1 MDYNTLL
8 DLAADLGY
16 ELAMSGAETSR
27 VEESVTRVL
36 QSYGVQ
42 SEVFAIPNC
51 LTVSI
56 ETPEGKPMTRMRRIG
71 YHGNDLDRV
80 ERFSALSRSICAQS
94 PSPADAR
101 NQLRQVHSDCRH
113 YGMLLYLLGHFLGAA
128 GFCIIFGGCILDALC
143 AGFCGLIVGL
153 INRFMDNLHVNPFFQ
168 VITASF
174 TMALAAYSFSVAGFA
189 HNADAVTI
197 GTLMLLVPGLLF
209 TNAMRDIISGD
220 TNSGTNRIVQVLL
233 IAAAIA
239 LGTAIAWKTVSFI
252 WFNPVSAPSVDYGLV
267 VSCLGCLAGCLG
279 FAVFYNVHGTGTFL
293 CTLGGGLTWLV
304 YCVCLELGC
313 RDLVAFFFGTVA
325 ASIYA
330 ESMARIRKCPALIY
344 LVVAIFPLLPGAGI
358 YYTMRYAVEGEMN
371 AFMQKGMHTAAEA
384 GVMAVAILLVSTI
397 FRLWLVR
404 PNKKPQ
410 KHNQGT

>member
-8 DLAADLGY
+8 DLATDLGY

-27 VEESVTRVL
+27 VEESVSRVL

-56 ETPEGKPMTRMRRIG
+56 ETPEGKLMTRMRRIG

-80 ERFSALSRSICAQS
+80 ERFSALSRSICAEH
-94 PSPADAR
+94 PAPAEAHA
-101 NQLRQVHSDCRH
+101 QLNRVNDSCRQ
-113 YGMLLYLLGHFLGAA
+113 YGLLINLLGHFLGAA
-128 GFCIIFGGCILDALC
+128 GFCIIFNGCIFDALC

-153 INRFMDNLHVNPFFQ
+153 INRFTDRLHVNPFFQ

-174 TMALAAYSFSVAGFA
+174 AMALTAYCFRITGLA

-220 TNSGTNRIVQVLL
+220 TNSGTNRIVQVFL

-239 LGTAIAWKTVSFI
+239 LGTAIAWKTVSTI
-252 WFNPVSAPSVDYGLV
+252 WFNPTSEPSADYGLV
-267 VSCLGCLAGCLG
+267 ISFLGCLGGCLG
-279 FAVFYNVHGTGTFL
+279 FAIFYNIHGKGAFL
-293 CTLGGGLTWLV
+293 CSLGGGLTWLV
-304 YCVCLELGC
+304 YCLCLEAGY
-313 RDLVAFFFGTVA
+313 RIFVAFFFATIA

-344 LVVAIFPLLPGAGI
+344 LVVSIFPLLPGAGI
-358 YYTMRYAVEGEMN
+358 YYTMRYAVEGNMEL
-371 AFMQKGMHTAAEA
+371 FLHKGMHTAAEA
-384 GVMAVAILLVSTI
+384 SVMAVAILLVSTV
-397 FRLWLVR
+397 FRLLPIR
-404 PNKKPQ
+404 
-410 KHNQGT
+410 HNQKSTK

>member
-8 DLAADLGY
+8 DLATDLGY
-16 ELAMSGAETSR
+16 ELAMGGAETSR
-27 VEESVTRVL
+27 VEESVSRIL
-36 QSYGVQ
+36 QSYGIQ

-80 ERFSALSRSICAQS
+80 ERFSGLSRSICAQR
-94 PSPADAR
+94 PSPAEAR
-101 NQLRQVHSDCRH
+101 AQISQISQSCRH
-113 YGMLLYLLGHFLGAA
+113 YGLLATLLGHFLGAA
-128 GFCIIFGGCILDALC
+128 GFCIIFGGCMLDALC

-153 INRFMDNLHVNPFFQ
+153 INQFTEKLHANPFFQ

-174 TMALAAYSFSVAGFA
+174 AMAFMANCFSITGIA
-189 HNADAVTI
+189 HNVDAVTI

-239 LGTAIAWKTVSFI
+239 LGTAIAWKTAVALWFEPNMTHTADYSLFI
-252 WFNPVSAPSVDYGLV
+252 T
-267 VSCLGCLAGCLG
+267 CLGCLAGCLG
-279 FAVFYNVHGTGTFL
+279 FAMFYNIHGTGTFL
-293 CTLGGGLTWLV
+293 CALGGGLTWLV
-304 YCVCLELGC
+304 YCVCLQLGC
-313 RDLVAFFFGTVA
+313 MDLVAFFFSTLA
-325 ASIYA
+325 ASVYA
-330 ESMARIRKCPALIY
+330 ETMARIRKCPALIY

-358 YYTMRYAVEGEMN
+358 YYTMRYAVDGNMN
-371 AFMQKGMHTAAEA
+371 QFLHKGMHTAAEA

-397 FRLWLVR
+397 FRLWLTR
-404 PNKKPQ
+404 PNQ
-410 KHNQGT
+410 KISK

>member
-1 MDYNTLL
+1 MDYNILL
-8 DLAADLGY
+8 DLATDLGY

-27 VEESVTRVL
+27 VEESVSRVL

-56 ETPEGKPMTRMRRIG
+56 ETPEGTLMTRMRRIG

-80 ERFSALSRSICAQS
+80 ERYSGLSRSICTQR
-94 PSPADAR
+94 PSPAEAHA
-101 NQLRQVHSDCRH
+101 QLSQVNESCRH
-113 YGMLLYLLGHFLGAA
+113 YGLLINLLGHFLGAA
-128 GFCIIFGGCILDALC
+128 GFCIIFGGCFFDAMC
-143 AGFCGLIVGL
+143 SGFCGLIVGL
-153 INRFMDNLHVNPFFQ
+153 INRFTDRLHVNPFFQ

-174 TMALAAYSFSVAGFA
+174 AMALTAYCFRITGLA

-239 LGTAIAWKTVSFI
+239 LGTAIAWKTASTI
-252 WFNPVSAPSVDYGLV
+252 WFDPTSEPSVDYGLII
-267 VSCLGCLAGCLG
+267 SCLGCLAGCLG
-279 FAVFYNVHGTGTFL
+279 FALFYNIHGKGAFL
-293 CTLGGGLTWLV
+293 CTLGGGRTWQE
-304 YCVCLELGC
+304 YCLCMEAGY
-313 RDLVAFFFGTVA
+313 RILVAFFFATIA

-330 ESMARIRKCPALIY
+330 ETMARIRKCPALIY

-358 YYTMRYAVEGEMN
+358 YYTMRYAVEGDMN
-371 AFMQKGMHTAAEA
+371 MFLHKGMQTAAEA

-397 FRLWLVR
+397 FRLWHVR
-404 PNKKPQ
+404 PNQRSPK
-410 KHNQGT
+410 